1 MINIIASAPPIDNFV
16 KQNQQTLDLGENY
29 FNYVQGNLKNN
40 IRNILAMVPSSSEER
55 NYYLSENESNE
66 LKYYMLN
73 TCSILPPGD

>member
-16 KQNQQTLDLGENY
+16 KQNQQTLDLGEND

-55 NYYLSENESNE
+55 NYYLSENESKTFE
-66 LKYYMLN
+66 ILHVKYLFN
-73 TCSILPPGD
+73 TATW